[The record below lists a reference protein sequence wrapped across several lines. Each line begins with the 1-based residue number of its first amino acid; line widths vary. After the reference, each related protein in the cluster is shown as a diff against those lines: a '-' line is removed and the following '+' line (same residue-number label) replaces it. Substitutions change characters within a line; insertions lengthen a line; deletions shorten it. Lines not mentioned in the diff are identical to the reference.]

1 MMTAALLRLLQ
12 MTTTDDG
19 FAAVQMRA
27 LPVKRRRQY
36 EVAAMPRATVVSLV
50 LVGLLA
56 ALSPAAPV
64 INVGTW
70 YLLPGMEREFTIL
83 VSSSAD
89 LVEGLDLAI
98 QIGSGGPLNGG
109 TDTWPKITRLWVVG
123 PGLVFDQNVQDY
135 VVGPLYDEILD
146 VIDPLIWRA
155 RVRMSRGHQVLASGT
170 LAKVTLKADGTGE
183 LERAVRLT
191 GVAAGYDPPGLDT
204 NFGLEPFPT
213 VINGLVRVWQP
224 HPLTWISPANGNWTD
239 TDAWNS
245 GPYPAHYPNCTA
257 MAVLDT
263 PRTIGVQGF
272 QEAYSLTVGAGEV
285 SVGPGARLNLLSAS
299 AIGTQGKLTVA
310 GMLDSQGT
318 LTSHGLL
325 EIAAGATVNLPEL
338 LGAGTTTVA
347 AGATL
352 TAESIYQTTLSVD
365 GLPGS
370 PGRVVFRSSAGAPQA
385 GLGVLQAFGGADLGP
400 ALANGGAAAAAPV
413 AEPCTLVVGLTAA
426 IGLWTARGLR
436 RLRRRPVCQP

>member
-1 MMTAALLRLLQ
+1 
-12 MTTTDDG
+12 
-19 FAAVQMRA
+19 MR
-27 LPVKRRRQY
+27 
-36 EVAAMPRATVVSLV
+36 RATLISLL

-64 INVGTW
+64 IDVGTW

-89 LVEGLDLAI
+89 MVEGLDLAI

-109 TDTWPKITRLWVVG
+109 TDTWPRITQLSVVG
-123 PGLVFDQNVQDY
+123 PGLVFHQNVQDY
-135 VVGPLYDEILD
+135 IVGPLYDEILD
-146 VIDPLIWRA
+146 ITDPLIWRA

-170 LAKVTLKADGTGE
+170 LAKVKLNADGTGE
-183 LERAVRLT
+183 LERTVRLT

-224 HPLTWISPANGNWTD
+224 HTLTWISPDSGNWTD
-239 TDAWNS
+239 TSAWNAGS
-245 GPYPAHYPNCTA
+245 YPAHYPNCTA
-257 MAVLDT
+257 MAVVDT

-299 AIGTQGKLTVA
+299 TIGAQGKLSVA
-310 GMLDSQGT
+310 GTLLSQGP
-318 LTSHGLL
+318 LTSNGLL
-325 EIAAGATVNLPEL
+325 EIAAGATVNVPEL
-338 LGAGTTTVA
+338 LGTGTTTVA

-370 PGRVVFRSSAGAPQA
+370 PGRVVLRSGAGAAQA
-385 GLGVLQAFGGADLGP
+385 GQGVLNTVGGPELGP
-400 ALANGGAAAAAPV
+400 ALADGGTAAAAPV
-413 AEPCTLVVGLTAA
+413 AEPCTLVGVLTAA
-426 IGLWTARGLR
+426 VGLWAARGLR
-436 RLRRRPVCQP
+436 RSRRPECQP